1 MYERT
6 DRLTCIIRQK
16 LELKISYNKRDEQN
30 IQEYYFSDYE
40 SWDWMIDV
48 NIRGHLNAISKF

>member
-1 MYERT
+1 MIKEMNR
-6 DRLTCIIRQK
+6 IM
-16 LELKISYNKRDEQN
+16 
-30 IQEYYFSDYE
+30 QEYYFSDYE